1 MAGVVPRSVW
11 TYEDCGSTQSANLE
25 LQEIGLTFPTP
36 KPTPLLSRIVEIAS
50 PVDGLVLDSF
60 AGSGTTAHAVLKA
73 NAKDGGTRRF
83 ILVEGEDYAD
93 RLTAERVR
101 RAIGGYAWSGTQR
114 EELLAEKLT
123 WTRVQKADELLARVE
138 AVKAREGFGDAPDLA
153 AQAAPPERRFDRISV
168 KVDDGVLRVEGEKRV
183 SERTEGLGGEF
194 TYCTLGEALDLEKM
208 LSGERLPDRESLGAW
223 LFHTATGGALPP
235 RPRGAHKWY
244 LGEAADRHLW
254 LVYEPELAFL
264 KSPLAALTL
273 KFADELKARGDTKR
287 HLVFAPA
294 KYASNKQLLERG
306 VEFAP
311 LPFALYREG

>member
-1 MAGVVPRSVW
+1 
-11 TYEDCGSTQSANLE
+11 
-25 LQEIGLTFPTP
+25 
-36 KPTPLLSRIVEIAS
+36 
-50 PVDGLVLDSF
+50 
-60 AGSGTTAHAVLKA
+60 
-73 NAKDGGTRRF
+73 
-83 ILVEGEDYAD
+83 
-93 RLTAERVR
+93 
-101 RAIGGYAWSGTQR
+101 
-114 EELLAEKLT
+114 
-123 WTRVQKADELLARVE
+123 
-138 AVKAREGFGDAPDLA
+138 
-153 AQAAPPERRFDRISV
+153 
-168 KVDDGVLRVEGEKRV
+168 VEGEKRV

-208 LSGERLPDRESLGAW
+208 LSGERLPDRDSLGAW